1 MARKKIPSIDELRD
15 YREKQEAYLQD
26 CIKNHKT
33 FVITGPKFQGEN
45 IWVAKSTL
53 LLMEAAKEVGASFEE
68 IWQLCRKLATLT
80 HAPITK
86 KNMKE

>member
-53 LLMEAAKEVGASFEE
+53 PLMEAA
-68 IWQLCRKLATLT
+68 
-80 HAPITK
+80 
-86 KNMKE
+86 

>member
-33 FVITGPKFQGEN
+33 FVISGPKFQRSWS
-45 IWVAKSTL
+45 IS
-53 LLMEAAKEVGASFEE
+53 
-68 IWQLCRKLATLT
+68 RR
-80 HAPITK
+80 
-86 KNMKE
+86 NMAVM